1 MKIALIGEFHEIGI
15 NVVKE
20 KKIECIQS
28 LDYEEE
34 SLIRILQDVDAIGV
48 RTSKL
53 TRKILE
59 KCSNL
64 KIVARHGVGYDS
76 VDLDYLNEKK
86 IPLAIT
92 GTSNAVAVAEHVLMM
107 FLSLSKKII
116 FADSLVKDGNF
127 SKKTLIHDTYE
138 LYQKKIFI
146 LGFGRIGKEVAKR
159 CLAFDTNIFVYDPF
173 VQAKDVENLGCQLT
187 SLEEGIKIADFIT
200 LHMPLN
206 AKTKNLI
213 AKKELQQMKK
223 NCILVNTA
231 RGGIIN
237 QNDLIE
243 ALNNNNIF
251 GSGLDV
257 FSPEP
262 PESND
267 PILKTKNLIL
277 TPHNAA
283 LTLECRKR
291 MSVETVENIILHLEN
306 KTNKMNIVNKEV
318 L

>member
-1 MKIALIGEFHEIGI
+1 MKIAFIGEFHEIGI
-15 NVVKE
+15 NFAKK
-20 KKIECIQS
+20 KKIECIET
-28 LDYEEE
+28 LNYEEE
-34 SLIRILQDVDAIGV
+34 SLIKTLQDVDAIGV
-48 RTSKL
+48 RTCKL
-53 TRKILE
+53 TRNILE

-64 KIVARHGVGYDS
+64 KIVARHGVGYDA
-76 VDLDYLNEKK
+76 VDLDYLNERK

-107 FLSLSKKII
+107 FLSLSKKIT
-116 FADSLVKDGNF
+116 FADSFVKNGNF

-138 LYQKKIFI
+138 LYHKNIFI

-159 CLAFDTNIFVYDPF
+159 CLAFDTNVFIYDPF
-173 VQAKDVENLGCQLT
+173 VQAKDVESLGCKLI
-187 SLEEGIKIADFIT
+187 SFEEGIKIADYIT

-213 AKKELQQMKK
+213 AKNELQKMKK

-243 ALNNNNIF
+243 ELNNNNIF

-262 PESND
+262 PELND

-291 MSVETVENIILHLEN
+291 MSMETVENIIFHLEN
-306 KTNKMNIVNKEV
+306 KTNRMNIINKEI

>member
-1 MKIALIGEFHEIGI
+1 MKIAFIGEFHEIGI
-15 NVVKE
+15 NFAKE
-20 KKIECIQS
+20 KKIECIET
-28 LDYEEE
+28 LNYEEE
-34 SLIRILQDVDAIGV
+34 SLVKILQDVDAIGV

-53 TRKILE
+53 TRNILK
-59 KCSNL
+59 KCLNL
-64 KIVARHGVGYDS
+64 KIVARHGVGYDA
-76 VDLDYLNEKK
+76 VDLDYLNERK

-107 FLSLSKKII
+107 FLSLSKKIT
-116 FADSLVKDGNF
+116 FADSLVKNGNF

-138 LYQKKIFI
+138 LYQKNIFI

-159 CLAFDTNIFVYDPF
+159 CLAFDTNVFIYDPF
-173 VQAKDVENLGCQLT
+173 VQAKDVESLGCKLI
-187 SLEEGIKIADFIT
+187 SFEEGIKIADYIT

-206 AKTKNLI
+206 TKTKNLI
-213 AKKELQQMKK
+213 AKNELQEMKK

-262 PESND
+262 PKLND

-291 MSVETVENIILHLEN
+291 MSMETVENIIFHLEN
-306 KTNKMNIVNKEV
+306 KTNKMNIINKEV